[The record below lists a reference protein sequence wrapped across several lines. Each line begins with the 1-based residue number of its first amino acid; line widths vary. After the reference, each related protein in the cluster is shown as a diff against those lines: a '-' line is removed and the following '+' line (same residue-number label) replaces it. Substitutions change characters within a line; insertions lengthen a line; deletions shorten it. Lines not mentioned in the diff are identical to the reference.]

1 MEKIIVAVEGSHNGN
16 EPSASASKCLGSVV
30 QINSIAIDI
39 NCAME
44 MEEIVATKH
53 EHFSIR
59 GFVSEMRKKDRK
71 MCLPFP
77 PEVNGGDIDIDPPPL
92 SVPKFRWWQCS
103 ECVQGISDR
112 STLEMVLADKID
124 VAGTSSNQN
133 ANRGEKYGFP
143 VQSIDDMDG
152 SRDSNNGDYNYR
164 SDKLIE
170 FNPRCT
176 EEHKAV
182 MNVRSNEVGTS
193 RIHITESSSVHISE
207 IHKDNADPSTRADEP
222 EHAPSG
228 SDDSIAFNAI
238 PHRRKPKLRSL
249 ADIINEGKNLSSEH
263 RRTKSPQV
271 EADLVPHP
279 QFEISSD
286 VARLTKTQRKRKNI
300 VLEDD
305 IGPLETNPPTITAKR
320 TKGTAIEAQNNNN
333 NNNNNTCKRAEIS
346 ESDTERDRP
355 MRLDLRFSAKNQA
368 NKPRKQKGLDINR
381 KMMVNYVHSTNL
393 QKHPV
398 AAGDS
403 FGNTGH
409 VGPFFKNPL
418 YGQESDIISDVSK
431 GKRHEEDD
439 YSPYMPNSI
448 REKVA
453 LDLSLSSYMVAG
465 INIGSQ
471 ESSQKNTGIPD
482 LNESIVE
489 KTYMAEE
496 QVPTFSETR
505 DFALRGN
512 LHMSTSSSV
521 LTKQPQAFQNM
532 NNNNNINNNNDNNN
546 NYHTAVESGLPSDDI
561 PMEIV
566 ELLAKNQ
573 HERALDNSRNLFKRS
588 PHYVESTPGTI
599 NIPYTNARSSL
610 NVPSGNMGVGKG
622 YFNLPQSRNCCSD
635 IAILDKSQFS
645 QFSPLTPSQQSVP
658 LYSGPNSISGSRPSE
673 GADLLWP
680 PRRKGVTFD
689 LTGTPNRSV
698 KTNGFGDRSFMG
710 RDVGYNINGDGRRCV
725 NDKSLVKDGRFRPGG
740 KYVGSVDAYTNDTI
754 PAMQLLSLMDQRIV
768 SGSSFK
774 VGPNNFLDPQFS
786 PCNHHSRLNENDNPL
801 VSSSSFFAK
810 SSHNKDFPALL
821 NGARYSGDNSKI
833 SFPQGQMP
841 QHKENS
847 KDIGSA
853 GPSNLVIQPS
863 RIDLKLEVC
872 MLNRNPADFSIPDAK
887 NEFTISDKDLK
898 PKKRNSSK
906 GKSRT
911 ANVESPKKQKVR
923 KDSAWKE
930 SSRV

>member
-1 MEKIIVAVEGSHNGN
+1 MEKIIVAVGGSHSGN
-16 EPSASASKCLGSVV
+16 EPPASASKCLGSVI

-44 MEEIVATKH
+44 MEEIEAPKH

-77 PEVNGGDIDIDPPPL
+77 REGNGDDIDIDPPPL

-103 ECVQGISDR
+103 ECVHGISDRR
-112 STLEMVLADKID
+112 STLEMVLADKSD
-124 VAGTSSNQN
+124 VAGTSCNQN
-133 ANRGEKYGFP
+133 ANHGEKDDLP
-143 VQSIDDMDG
+143 VQNIDDVHG
-152 SRDSNNGDYNYR
+152 SRDSNNGDYSYR

-170 FNPRCT
+170 FNPRYRT

-182 MNVRSNEVGTS
+182 TNVRSNEVGTS
-193 RIHITESSSVHISE
+193 RIHITEASPVHISE
-207 IHKDNADPSTRADEP
+207 IHKDTADPSTRANEP
-222 EHAPSG
+222 ENVPSG
-228 SDDSIAFNAI
+228 SDNNNAFNAL

-249 ADIINEGKNLSSEH
+249 ADIIKDGKNPASEH

-271 EADLVPHP
+271 EADLIPQP
-279 QFEISSD
+279 QFEVSSD

-300 VLEDD
+300 VLGED
-305 IGPLETNPPTITAKR
+305 IGPPETNPPTITAKR
-320 TKGTAIEAQNNNN
+320 TKGAAIEAQNNNN
-333 NNNNNTCKRAEIS
+333 NNNTCQRVEIS

-355 MRLDLRFSAKNQA
+355 TRLDLRFSAKNQA
-368 NKPRKQKGLDINR
+368 NKPRKQKSLDISR
-381 KMMVNYVHSTNL
+381 KMMVNNVHSANL

-409 VGPFFKNPL
+409 AGPFFKNPL
-418 YGQESDIISDVSK
+418 YGQELDIISDVSK
-431 GKRHEEDD
+431 GKRHEEGD
-439 YSPYMPNSI
+439 YRPYMPNNI

-453 LDLSLSSYMVAG
+453 LDLSLSSYMGAG
-465 INIGSQ
+465 INFDSQ

-482 LNESIVE
+482 LNESFVD

-505 DFALRGN
+505 VFDLRGN
-512 LHMSTSSSV
+512 LDMSTSSSV
-521 LTKQPQAFQNM
+521 LTKQPQAFQNIDS
-532 NNNNNINNNNDNNN
+532 NNNINNDNNN
-546 NYHTAVESGLPSDDI
+546 NNNYHNAVESGVPSDDI

-573 HERALDNSRNLFKRS
+573 HERALDNSRNPFKRS
-588 PHYVESTPGTI
+588 PHYVESIPGTI
-599 NIPYTNARSSL
+599 NFPYTNARSSL
-610 NVPSGNMGVGKG
+610 NVPSGNMGVGQG
-622 YFNLPQSRNCCSD
+622 YFNLPQSRNCRSD
-635 IAILDKSQFS
+635 IAILDKSHIR

-658 LYSGPNSISGSRPSE
+658 LYSGPNSISGLRPSE

-689 LTGTPNRSV
+689 LTGTQNRSV
-698 KTNGFGDRSFMG
+698 QTNGFEDRSFMG
-710 RDVGYNINGDGRRCV
+710 RDIGYNMKGDRRRCV
-725 NDKSLVKDGRFRPGG
+725 NDESLLKEGRFRPGR
-740 KYVGSVDAYTNDTI
+740 KSVGSVDAYTNDTI

-768 SGSSFK
+768 SGSPFK
-774 VGPNNFLDPQFS
+774 VGPNNFLDRQFS
-786 PCNHHSRLNENDNPL
+786 PCNHHSRLNEKDNPF
-801 VSSSSFFAK
+801 VSSSSFFAQ
-810 SSHNKDFPALL
+810 SSHNKDFPASF
-821 NGARYSGDNSKI
+821 NGARYSGDNSKR
-833 SFPQGQMP
+833 SFPRGQMP
-841 QHKENS
+841 QHKGNS
-847 KDIGSA
+847 KDIGSV

-863 RIDLKLEVC
+863 RSDLNLEVC
-872 MLNRNPADFSIPDAK
+872 TLNRNPADFSIPDAK

-906 GKSRT
+906 GRPRT
-911 ANVESPKKQKVR
+911 ANVESPKRQNVR
-923 KDSAWKE
+923 KDSARKE
-930 SSRV
+930 SLRV